1 MFLKIKCCPFSAK
14 LALFIALLIKTVDI
28 KSSTAASKIGLSDN
42 QFEIED
48 NFKMGQMSTSLD
60 CMTKSCFRFLTF

>member
-48 NFKMGQMSTSLD
+48 NFKMG
-60 CMTKSCFRFLTF
+60 

>member
-48 NFKMGQMSTSLD
+48 NKCQRL
-60 CMTKSCFRFLTF
+60 LTVWQRVVLVF